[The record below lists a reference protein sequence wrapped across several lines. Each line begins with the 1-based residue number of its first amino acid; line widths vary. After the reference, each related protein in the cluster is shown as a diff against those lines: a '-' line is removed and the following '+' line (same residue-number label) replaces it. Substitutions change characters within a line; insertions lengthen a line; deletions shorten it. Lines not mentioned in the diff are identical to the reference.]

1 MKLRPS
7 DYDRNGDII
16 PDSVKEDKQSS
27 EKTITPSCLTNQQRR
42 KELLER
48 YKE

>member
-1 MKLRPS
+1 MKIS
-7 DYDRNGDII
+7 GYDKNGDII

-27 EKTITPSCLTNQQRR
+27 EKTITPSCLTNQERR